1 MMILFVIFLT
11 SCEKDSVSNVL
22 QVDEET
28 ELRVKKSKINV
39 CHYDASVGS
48 WKIISINENAWAAH
62 ARHGD
67 VKLIDNDMDGFVNSE
82 NECGIPVDCDDTNS
96 ALTNNCSDGTITYE
110 GQTYATKLMPDGKWW
125 MAENLNVGTRIEPT
139 GLPWTNS
146 MTDNGIIEKFCYD
159 NNETNCDTYG
169 GLYQWDEVM
178 QYTTTEGAQG
188 ICPDGW
194 HLPTYDEWF
203 ALVNSIPGPDKG
215 SRLADNA
222 ALWKDG
228 RLDQNVYFGTSGFDA
243 LPAGYF
249 ASGFLHKDIGT
260 YFWTST
266 KTSFNPPWTIQTFSL
281 WKNPNPWVDYSR
293 WDEYPTWGL
302 CVRCVKD

>member
-1 MMILFVIFLT
+1 MKKYMMILFVFFLT

-28 ELRVKKSKINV
+28 ELRVKKSKINF

-48 WKIISINENAWAAH
+48 WKIISITENAWAAH

-82 NECGIPVDCDDTNS
+82 NACGIPVDCDDTNS

-125 MAENLNVGTRIEPT
+125 MAENLNVGTKIN
-139 GLPWTNS
+139 GS
-146 MTDNGIIEKFCYD
+146 ADMTDNGIIEKYCYD

-169 GLYQWDEVM
+169 GLYQWDEMM
-178 QYTTTEGAQG
+178 QYTSTEGTQG

-194 HLPTYDEWF
+194 HLPTFDEWTE
-203 ALVNSIPGPDKG
+203 LKNSLPATDKG
-215 SRLADNA
+215 SRLAGNA
-222 ALWKDG
+222 ALWTNG
-228 RLDQNVYFGTSGFDA
+228 VLDQSQYFGTLGFKA
-243 LPAGYF
+243 LPAGYRYTDGVF
-249 ASGFLHKDIGT
+249 SRFINQSYDTAFRS
-260 YFWTST
+260 ST
-266 KTSFNPPWTIQTFSL
+266 ELYGDLDWHYNLFYNHTDFYRDYDDKSF
-281 WKNPNPWVDYSR
+281 
-293 WDEYPTWGL
+293 GL
-302 CVRCVKD
+302 SVRCVKDDH